1 MTHKK
6 ICKLPECGKEFETK
20 AHNAEYC
27 SQSHKFK
34 DYRRQHPRPKQ
45 LGSVQNGVLATSP
58 ATAKTTAMQRPQLDV
73 LGDFMVR
80 SVERERD
87 KLDTELTE
95 LKKKFETLKE
105 KNIDLEKQLD
115 NATRAIGEKPSG
127 LMGLVQANPDMLNK
141 ALELGMPL
149 LNTLA
154 EKLMST
160 GQKQLAAPD
169 ENANPVWMWL
179 VNQPK
184 DIQEQFVMLL
194 EKLDGTEKKKD
205 YLEAW
210 NRTLMSVV
218 KKQATVTAT
227 ASHR

>member
-6 ICKLPECGKEFETK
+6 ICKLPECGKEFETH
-20 AHNAEYC
+20 AHNAEFC
-27 SQSHKFK
+27 SSSHRDK
-34 DYRRQHPRPKQ
+34 YRRKHKIT
-45 LGSVQNGVLATSP
+45 LGNAPQAQGAQPN
-58 ATAKTTAMQRPQLDV
+58 AKPSAKAFAKAMPTLDP

-80 SVERERD
+80 TVERERD

-95 LKKKFETLKE
+95 LRKKFETLKE
-105 KNIDLEKQLD
+105 KNLDLEKQLD

-127 LMGLVQANPDMLNK
+127 LMGLVQSNPDMLSK

-154 EKLMST
+154 EKLMS
-160 GQKQLAAPD
+160 GSAQKQLAAPD
-169 ENANPVWMWL
+169 EANPVWMWL
-179 VNQPK
+179 VSQPK
-184 DIQEQFVMLL
+184 DIQEQFVMLI

-218 KKQATVTAT
+218 KKPVTAT
-227 ASHR
+227 AGYNR

>member
-6 ICKLPECGKEFETK
+6 ICKLAECGKEFETK

-27 SQSHKFK
+27 SESHKFK
-34 DYRRQHPRPKQ
+34 DYRRNNPRKKQ
-45 LGSVQNGVLATSP
+45 LGSVHNGVLAIAK
-58 ATAKTTAMQRPQLDV
+58 ATPTQRPQLDA

-87 KLDTELTE
+87 KLDTELTD
-95 LKKKFETLKE
+95 LKKKYESLKE
-105 KNIDLEKQLD
+105 KNSDLEKQLD
-115 NATRAIGEKPSG
+115 NANRSIGEKPSG
-127 LMGLVQANPDMLNK
+127 LMGLVQSNPDMLNK

-160 GQKQLAAPD
+160 GSPQKQLAAPD
-169 ENANPVWMWL
+169 ENPVWTWL
-179 VNQPK
+179 ISQPK

-194 EKLDGTEKKKD
+194 EKLDVTEKKKD

-218 KKQATVTAT
+218 KKPATVTAT
-227 ASHR
+227 ANHR